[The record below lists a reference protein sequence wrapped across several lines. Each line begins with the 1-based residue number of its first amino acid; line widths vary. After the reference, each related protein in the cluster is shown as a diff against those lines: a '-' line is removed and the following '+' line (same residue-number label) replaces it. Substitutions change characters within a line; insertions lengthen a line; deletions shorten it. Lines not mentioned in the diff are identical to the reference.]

1 MRTRVLVACHTQGV
15 ADAVAASI
23 SPAGYGDILA
33 STAPL
38 SGVLRRVVLED
49 PDVVVLEHRGD
60 EDDWPEVMARLQC
73 ACPAIRVLVLSDA
86 CTSSSVEE
94 FIRLGASGCV
104 RKDTPGAALARAV
117 LAVHAGEP
125 WFGCRELVE
134 ALRIRLAAEPTA
146 RPAILAARNM
156 LTARERE
163 VLALIG
169 GGMTNK
175 EIGRRLNISDHTVK
189 THLHRVY
196 VKLRQSGRY
205 KAFVCNGA
213 IGPDPAGAPDA
224 NEKRVASLRPVLAK
238 AVRPGAE
245 LASEAYTPLRQTCS
259 YTEVAVSG
267 S

>member
-1 MRTRVLVACHTQGV
+1 MRTRVLVACHAQGV
-15 ADAVAASI
+15 ADALAASI
-23 SPAGYGDILA
+23 SPPDGGDILA
-33 STAPL
+33 SAAPL
-38 SGVLRRVVLED
+38 SSVLRSAVLED
-49 PDVVVLEHRGD
+49 PDVVVLEHLAG
-60 EDDWPEVMARLQC
+60 EDDWAESIAQLKC
-73 ACPAIRVLVLSDA
+73 ACPAVRVLVLCDA
-86 CTSSSVEE
+86 YSSSSVEE

-104 RKDTPGAALARAV
+104 LKDGPGATLARAV

-134 ALRIRLAAEPTA
+134 ALRIRLAAESAA
-146 RPAILAARNM
+146 RSVMLAAGKV

-175 EIGRRLNISDHTVK
+175 EIGRSLNISDHTVK

-213 IGPDPAGAPDA
+213 IGPDPAQAADA
-224 NEKRVASLRPVLAK
+224 NEKRVASLQPVLAK
-238 AVRPGAE
+238 DARPGAG
-245 LASEAYTPLRQTCS
+245 LAAEAYTPLRQTCS